1 MHGSW
6 ALMCFARQLEEAV
19 GASEGDQ
26 VTGVVEGVIGMAEE
40 GGGVDQGVGEGA
52 AVGLM
57 EWQEAIEEGIE
68 AVQLPNK

>member
-40 GGGVDQGVGEGA
+40 GGGVGEGA